1 MPLLSGL
8 GHYFSKQKFF
18 FINICTDNSRIVP
31 SNQKKMEIL
40 STIFNTKYNTAPFS
54 QIKLDDY
61 KPAFVEN
68 IKIAKAEI
76 DAIINNPEAASF
88 KNTIEALDFAGESL
102 DRLSSIFFNL
112 NSAETCDE
120 MQKIAQEVSPLLT
133 EFSND
138 IALNEDLFKRV
149 KAVYDQKDSLT
160 LTIEQA
166 TLLDKKFKGFSR
178 NGALLNEEDK
188 LKLRE
193 IDTELA
199 KLQLTFGENVLAE
212 TNHYQL
218 HITNEV
224 DLKGLPND
232 AKEMAHALAK
242 SKGLEGWVFTLDFPS
257 YLPFITY
264 VENRELRKEIAIA
277 AGKKA
282 FQNNEFD
289 NKENVKRIVELRHKR
304 ANLLGYKSH
313 SDFVLEERMAQ
324 NPEKVQSFLN
334 DLLEKA
340 KPAAQKEFAQL
351 TAFAKELDGID
362 QLEKWDGAY
371 YSEKLKQKLFNLD
384 DELLKPYFK
393 LENVLNG
400 AFTIA
405 EKLFGIT
412 FKEVFDIDKYHE
424 DVQTFEVLDFENKLV
439 AIFYSDFFPRKGK
452 RNGAWMTSFKP
463 QYIKDGINE
472 RPHVSIVCNFTP
484 PTETK
489 PSLLTFNEV
498 TTLFHEFGH
507 ALHGM
512 LANTTYPSLSGTS
525 VFWDFVELPSQI
537 MENWCY
543 QPEALA
549 LFAKHYETGEIIPQE
564 YVDKIKESAS
574 FLEGMATLRQLSFG
588 LLDMAYHGKS
598 QTIKD
603 VKAFEKQAMEI
614 ATLYPDVEEN
624 CMSTSFS
631 HIFQGGYSSGY
642 YSYKWAE
649 VLDADA
655 FAYFQ
660 EKGIFNKEVATKF
673 KDSILSKGGT
683 ELPMELYKKFRGQE
697 PKVDALLKRA
707 GLNV

>member
-1 MPLLSGL
+1 MKHNIMDKSQSSQSNTNVVRIGRDLSL
-8 GHYFSKQKFF
+8 TK
-18 FINICTDNSRIVP
+18 T
-31 SNQKKMEIL
+31 
-40 STIFNTKYNTAPFS
+40 FNTKHNTAPFS
-54 QIKLDDY
+54 QIKLEDY
-61 KPAFVEN
+61 HPAFIEN
-68 IKIAKAEI
+68 IAKAKAEI
-76 DAIINNPEAASF
+76 DVIINNHEAPTF
-88 KNTIEALDFAGESL
+88 ENTIVALDFSGEPL

-149 KAVYDQKDSLT
+149 KSVYDQKDNLT
-160 LTIEQA
+160 LTTEQS

-178 NGALLNEEDK
+178 NGALLSEEDK

-199 KLQLTFGENVLAE
+199 KIKLTYGENVLAE
-212 TNHYQL
+212 TNNYHL
-218 HITNEV
+218 HITNED
-224 DLKGLPND
+224 DLKGLPD
-232 AKEMAHALAK
+232 GAREMAASLAK
-242 SKGLEGWVFTLDFPS
+242 SKELDGWVFTLDFPS
-257 YLPFITY
+257 YLPFVTY
-264 VENRELRKEIAIA
+264 VDNRALRKTMTIA
-277 AGKKA
+277 AGKKS

-289 NKENVKRIVELRHKR
+289 NKKNVKRIVELRHQR
-304 ANLLGYKSH
+304 ANLLGYESH
-313 SDFVLEERMAQ
+313 SHFVLEERMAQ

-334 DLLEKA
+334 DLLAKA
-340 KPAAQKEFAQL
+340 KPAAEKEFAQL

-362 QLEKWDGAY
+362 ELKKWDGSY
-371 YSEKLKQKLFNLD
+371 YSEKLKQKLFSLD

-393 LENVLNG
+393 LENVLYG
-400 AFTIA
+400 AFTVA
-405 EKLFGIT
+405 EKLYGIT
-412 FKEVFDIDKYHE
+412 FKEVFDLDKYHE
-424 DVQTFEVLDFENKLV
+424 EVQTFEVLDENNSLV
-439 AIFYSDFFPRKGK
+439 AVFYSDFFPRKGK
-452 RNGAWMTSFKP
+452 RNGAWMTSYKS
-463 QYIKDGINE
+463 QSVKKGINE

-525 VFWDFVELPSQI
+525 VYWDFVELPSQV

-543 QPEALA
+543 EPEALA

-564 YVDKIKESAS
+564 YVEKIKESSS
-574 FLEGMATLRQLSFG
+574 FLEGMSTLRQLSFG
-588 LLDMAYHGKS
+588 ILDMSYHAKS
-598 QTIKD
+598 QTITD
-603 VKAFEKQAMEI
+603 VKAFEKQAMEG
-614 ATLYPDVEEN
+614 TSLYPDVSEN

-673 KDSILSKGGT
+673 KDNVLSKGGT
-683 ELPMELYKKFRGQE
+683 ELPMELYKRFRGQE
-697 PKVDALLKRA
+697 PKPDALLKRA
-707 GLNV
+707 GLI